1 MVRNKYTLTT
11 AGKSPSKKS
20 RTSSISK
27 QHEHNCN
34 DDGETG
40 NLEGSGSSSSSSSS
54 SSAEA
59 SDPTTAKRCDSGS
72 VHKQNLYIISFPVI
86 FVFNILRS
94 LLYQLF
100 VIFRY
105 VYNFTSKAVYRPVRK
120 ECGLE
125 IVINTDGSG
134 HHHHHH
140 HHHHSNHPSSVTGQ
154 HSQQQQ
160 YSPLQ
165 QSPLHLQQQQQP
177 QQSQED
183 LPQQQAHPLQC
194 SHSGTLVSGGGE
206 GREMSIQRSA
216 SGSQVGPG
224 DPLLAKQKHH
234 HRRAFEYISKA
245 LKIDEDNEDQKELAI
260 ELYRKGILE
269 LERGIAVECWGGR
282 GEVWERAQRLHDKM
296 QTNLSMARDR
306 LHFLECMLAATRLE
320 LMSETEQTGSEKN
333 QSHRHA
339 EVRRQNTFTLSDTN
353 MILDVARTAHNSGHH
368 NHSSLSSPT
377 PPSSVAA
384 SSSPAPATA
393 PQSSIFSKF
402 KLPMFI
408 PSALSGANTAYQ
420 DPRSKQCRATA
431 ENKIISFNE
440 NCPTPP
446 SGSRSGGTTP
456 TTPTGCTGTTAGKL
470 VGTKALGP
478 MASPQTMS
486 VRQTNHEA
494 SGRKLTVGYKRPG
507 NLGMMNKSQTLP
519 RSMGGSRTTP
529 TGGTGAIAGGL
540 MNGGTAGAGY
550 GAGVT
555 IGGAGGGGV
564 PKIVPKPAATPPAI
578 RRQFSIPGGSPIRKA
593 ANGSK
598 GGAPVRSKTPLNGQ
612 QPQSTQTGAGA
623 QQQQPTI
630 SVKGVEPKLVQL
642 IMDEI
647 VEGGAKVGWQDIA
660 GQEVAK
666 QALQEMVILPSMR
679 PELFTGLRT
688 PAKGLLLFGPPG
700 NGKTLLAR
708 AVATECSAT
717 FFSISAATLTSK
729 YVGEGEKLVRA
740 LFAVA
745 RELQPS
751 IIFIDE
757 VDSVLSERSSN
768 EHEATRRLKTE
779 FLVQFDGLPA
789 NSEADKIVVMAAT
802 NRPQELDEAALRRF
816 PKRVYVT
823 LPDLDTRELL
833 LRRLLEKQGSPL
845 GDADLRRLALLTE
858 GYSGSDLTALARDAA
873 LEPIRELNVE
883 EVKNMDPT
891 KLRSIREDDF
901 HNSLK
906 RIRRSVAPHSLAAY
920 EKWLQDF
927 GDVTL

>member
-20 RTSSISK
+20 RTGSLSK
-27 QHEHNCN
+27 QHDATGD

-40 NLEGSGSSSSSSSS
+40 TLDGSGSAAGSPVGGGTD
-54 SSAEA
+54 AG
-59 SDPTTAKRCDSGS
+59 AKRCDGGS

-86 FVFNILRS
+86 FVFNVLRS

-100 VIFRY
+100 IVFRY
-105 VYNFTSKAVYRPVRK
+105 VYNFTTKVVYRPVRK

-125 IVINTDGSG
+125 IVINTDQHG

-140 HHHHSNHPSSVTGQ
+140 HRHSSHSIHSTAAAHQLQQ
-154 HSQQQQ
+154 HQQQQ
-160 YSPLQ
+160 HQYSLLQ
-165 QSPLHLQQQQQP
+165 QEQHGVTEPQQQQQH
-177 QQSQED
+177 QA
-183 LPQQQAHPLQC
+183 AHPLQC
-194 SHSGTLVSGGGE
+194 SQSGILVNGE

-306 LHFLECMLAATRLE
+306 LQFL
-320 LMSETEQTGSEKN
+320 
-333 QSHRHA
+333 
-339 EVRRQNTFTLSDTN
+339 
-353 MILDVARTAHNSGHH
+353 
-368 NHSSLSSPT
+368 
-377 PPSSVAA
+377 
-384 SSSPAPATA
+384 
-393 PQSSIFSKF
+393 
-402 KLPMFI
+402 
-408 PSALSGANTAYQ
+408 
-420 DPRSKQCRATA
+420 
-431 ENKIISFNE
+431 
-440 NCPTPP
+440 
-446 SGSRSGGTTP
+446 
-456 TTPTGCTGTTAGKL
+456 
-470 VGTKALGP
+470 
-478 MASPQTMS
+478 
-486 VRQTNHEA
+486 A

-507 NLGMMNKSQTLP
+507 NLGVMNKSQTLP
-519 RSMGGSRTTP
+519 RSMGGTRTTP
-529 TGGTGAIAGGL
+529 TGTGGAGGIAGGL
-540 MNGGTAGAGY
+540 GNGGTY
-550 GAGVT
+550 GGSIVG
-555 IGGAGGGGV
+555 GGAGM

-578 RRQFSIPGGSPIRKA
+578 RRQFSIPGSSPVRKA
-593 ANGSK
+593 SNGYGSK
-598 GGAPVRSKTPLNGQ
+598 NTPPPRSKTPLAGQ
-612 QPQSTQTGAGA
+612 QPQQPQQQ
-623 QQQQPTI
+623 QQQQPQI
-630 SVKGVEPKLVQL
+630 SVKGVEPKLVQI

-647 VEGGAKVGWQDIA
+647 VEGGAKVQWQDIA

-666 QALQEMVILPSMR
+666 QALQEMVILPSVR

-729 YVGEGEKLVRA
+729 YVGDGEKLVRA

-789 NSEADKIVVMAAT
+789 NSEADRIVVMAAT

-823 LPDLDTRELL
+823 LPDRDTRELL
-833 LRRLLEKQGSPL
+833 LRRLLQKQGSPL
-845 GDADLRRLALLTE
+845 SDADLAHLAQLTE

-891 KLRSIREDDF
+891 KLRSIRESDF

-906 RIRRSVAPHSLAAY
+906 RIRRSVAPQSLAAY